1 MVPNKVAIL
10 TNMTSGHSAES
21 DLQQAPLPYLVS
33 IAGNVL
39 NSRWNALLSQEHGVS
54 VAGMNVLLALSRG
67 SGTHTEIAR
76 RCRVHVSTLTGIV
89 DTLARDHL
97 VDRLRDTVDRRKV
110 LLVLTPRGKKIT
122 ERVGHVLSEA
132 PPLTPSLPD
141 PEHEAIIRTFL
152 IGTIEFDEREATRAR
167 IADTESGEGR

>member
-1 MVPNKVAIL
+1 
-10 TNMTSGHSAES
+10 MTSERSVES
-21 DLQQAPLPYLVS
+21 DLQQAPLPHLVS

-76 RCRVHVSTLTGIV
+76 RCRVHVSTLTGVV

-110 LLVLTPRGKKIT
+110 LLVLTPRGKEIT
-122 ERVGHVLSEA
+122 ERVGSVLSQA

-141 PEHEAIIRTFL
+141 PEHEAIIRRFL
-152 IGTIEFDEREATRAR
+152 IDTILFDEFDEREATRAR
-167 IADTESGEGR
+167 IADAESGEGQQGR

>member
-1 MVPNKVAIL
+1 MAPNKFAIL
-10 TNMTSGHSAES
+10 TNMTSDHSAES

-67 SGTHTEIAR
+67 SGTHSEIAR

-122 ERVGHVLSEA
+122 ERVGNVLSEA
-132 PPLTPSLPD
+132 PPLTPSLAD
-141 PEHEAIIRTFL
+141 PAHEAIIRAFL
-152 IGTIEFDEREATRAR
+152 IDTIEFDEREATRAR
-167 IADTESGEGR
+167 IADTESGDGR

>member
-1 MVPNKVAIL
+1 
-10 TNMTSGHSAES
+10 MTSEHSAEP

-76 RCRVHVSTLTGIV
+76 RCWVHVSTLTGIV

-110 LLVLTPRGKKIT
+110 LLVLTPRGKKII
-122 ERVGHVLSEA
+122 ERVGGVLSEA
-132 PPLTPSLPD
+132 PALAPSLPD
-141 PEHEAIIRTFL
+141 PEHEAIIRKFL
-152 IGTIEFDEREATRAR
+152 IDTILFDEREATRAR
-167 IADTESGEGR
+167 IADTDNGDRRQGR